1 MSESLELKSNIKFFT
16 FNFILINQ
24 NVVCSYFTYYQ
35 FWFLS
40 VSLNHDCRIFIN
52 TYSDQLSRHQFQR
65 QRTWEDT
72 DMILNFPHE
81 SLKAKEPILKMKNG
95 YMSGSLT
102 TEDLQMVLES
112 EYGIM
117 GIYTREIGETTR
129 WKGQVDSFGYL

>member
-24 NVVCSYFTYYQ
+24 NVVCSSFTYYQ

-81 SLKAKEPILKMKNG
+81 SQKTKERIPKIKNG
-95 YMSGSLT
+95 YTSDKLT
-102 TEDLQMVLES
+102 AEDLRMVLEF

-117 GIYTREIGETTR
+117 GIYTKEIGETIR
-129 WKGQVDSFGYL
+129 WKDQVV